1 MQDLS
6 ILKTGDL
13 SPAAKEVFESLL
25 GRRLRDDEEVG
36 IWASTP
42 HEAPAGEAR
51 KDAWNKL
58 NQHLDLM
65 GSKVDGAPAEELEK
79 LVDEV
84 CDDVRH
90 GRR

>member
-6 ILKTGDL
+6 IRKTAEL

-36 IWASTP
+36 VWASSP
-42 HEAPAGEAR
+42 HQAPTGDAR
-51 KDAWNKL
+51 RDAWNTL

-65 GSKVDGAPAEELEK
+65 ASKAESGRAEELEK

-84 CDDVRH
+84 CDEVRH

>member
-1 MQDLS
+1 MYAS
-6 ILKTGDL
+6 GK
-13 SPAAKEVFESLL
+13 S
-25 GRRLRDDEEVG
+25 EEQLCHSQG

-58 NQHLDLM
+58 NQHLDLVA
-65 GSKVDGAPAEELEK
+65 SKVDGAPAEELEE